1 MLDQEYEDYLKS
13 IDECEE
19 NDRTRK
25 WLEKQGLSFDETA
38 TDISDYDPE

>member
-1 MLDQEYEDYLKS
+1 MSDKDWEEFMDS
-13 IDECEE
+13 IDTAEE
-19 NDRTRK
+19 NDQTRK